1 MSDRNS
7 GASALTGARQVG
19 RLAPVRRTSTVD
31 LIAERL
37 REAVLDGSL
46 PPGAAL
52 GEAELAFQLGV
63 SRGPLREAMQRLTA
77 EGLLVIPRRRGL
89 AVRTMTP
96 EDVRDVHWL
105 RARIEPELG
114 RRILARPLAER
125 RTVLAELTAEVKRM
139 QRALRKGDARD
150 LGDAYLD
157 FHRGLA
163 AWGGSIR
170 LARMMS
176 TLLIETR
183 LCTFSMY
190 EHFEVHRDLV
200 PEHVAFVEALAAED
214 AVRFAALVE
223 AHLEAEVRRLLAEPE
238 TSKEED
244 ADRLLA
250 ETPDE
255 PQPLD
260 RLDLPE
266 GI

>member
-1 MSDRNS
+1 MSS
-7 GASALTGARQVG
+7 TRQVG

-31 LIAERL
+31 LIADTIRH
-37 REAVLDGSL
+37 AILDGAL
-46 PPGAAL
+46 PPGAPL
-52 GEAELAFQLGV
+52 GEAELAYQLGV

-89 AVRTMTP
+89 AVRTMTAD
-96 EDVRDVHWL
+96 DVRDVHWL

-114 RRILARPLAER
+114 RRLLKLPSGER
-125 RTVLAELTAEVKRM
+125 RLMLKEMAAEVRRM
-139 QRALRKGDARD
+139 QRALRNDDARE

-157 FHRGLA
+157 FHRLLA
-163 AWGGSIR
+163 AAGGSAR
-170 LARMMS
+170 FERMMS

-190 EHFEVHRDLV
+190 ENFEVHRDLAA
-200 PEHVAFVEALAAED
+200 EHVVLLGALTDGDAE
-214 AVRFAALVE
+214 RFGSLLE
-223 AHLEAEVRRLLAEPE
+223 SHLKEEVRRLLAEPE
-238 TSKEED
+238 RAKEDED
-244 ADRLLA
+244 ERLQA

-266 GI
+266 GV

>member
-1 MSDRNS
+1 MTDRSS
-7 GASALTGARQVG
+7 GTHALSGARQVG

-37 REAVLDGSL
+37 REAVVEGSL

-89 AVRTMTP
+89 AVRTMTA

-114 RRILARPLAER
+114 RRILARPAAER
-125 RTVLAELTAEVKRM
+125 KTVLAELGAEVKRM
-139 QRALRKGDARD
+139 QRALRRDDARA

-157 FHRGLA
+157 FHRALA
-163 AWGGSIR
+163 AWGGSLR
-170 LARMMS
+170 LARMMG

-183 LCTFSMY
+183 LCAFSMY

-214 AVRFAALVE
+214 AARFAALVE
-223 AHLEAEVRRLLAEPE
+223 AHLEAEVRRLLDEPAVAAD
-238 TSKEED
+238 ED
-244 ADRLLA
+244 DERLLA

-266 GI
+266 GL

>member
-1 MSDRNS
+1 MSDRSS
-7 GASALTGARQVG
+7 GLGGLTSARQVG

-31 LIAERL
+31 LIADRL
-37 REAVLDGSL
+37 RDAVVDGSL

-96 EDVRDVHWL
+96 EDVRDIHWL
-105 RARIEPELG
+105 RARIEPELA

-125 RTVLAELTAEVKRM
+125 KTVLAELGAEVKRM
-139 QRALRKGDARD
+139 QRALKKHDARA

-190 EHFEVHRDLV
+190 EHFEVAVDLV
-200 PEHVAFVEALAAED
+200 PEHAAFVEALAAED
-214 AVRFAALVE
+214 AERFNALMC
-223 AHLEAEVRRLLAEPE
+223 AHLDAEVRRLLAEPE
-238 TSKEED
+238 ATKEDD

>member
-1 MSDRNS
+1 MSTRSS
-7 GASALTGARQVG
+7 GVSAVAGARQVG
-19 RLAPVRRTSTVD
+19 RLAPVRRSSTVD

-37 REAVLDGSL
+37 REAVVEGSL
-46 PPGAAL
+46 PPGTVL

-63 SRGPLREAMQRLTA
+63 SRGPLREAMQRLCA

-96 EDVRDVHWL
+96 EDVRDIHWL

-114 RRILARPLAER
+114 RRLLARPAAER
-125 RTVLAELTAEVKRM
+125 KTALAELTAEVKRM
-139 QRALRKGDARD
+139 QRALKKDDARD

-157 FHRGLA
+157 FHRALA
-163 AWGGSIR
+163 AWGGSVR
-170 LARMMS
+170 LARMMA

-200 PEHVAFVEALAAED
+200 PEHAAFVEALAAED
-214 AVRFAALVE
+214 AARFAALVE
-223 AHLEAEVRRLLAEPE
+223 AHLDAEVARLLAEPVAAAE
-238 TSKEED
+238 GD
-244 ADRLLA
+244 DRLLA
-250 ETPDE
+250 ETPGE

-266 GI
+266 GL

>member
-7 GASALTGARQVG
+7 GLNGLAGARQVG

-37 REAVLDGSL
+37 REAVVDGSL
-46 PPGAAL
+46 PPGAVL
-52 GEAELAFQLGV
+52 GEAELAYQLGV

-77 EGLLVIPRRRGL
+77 EGLLVIPKRRGL
-89 AVRTMTP
+89 AVRTMTA
-96 EDVRDVHWL
+96 EDVRDIHWL

-114 RRILARPLAER
+114 RRILARPAAER
-125 RTVLAELTAEVKRM
+125 RTVLAELGTEVKRM
-139 QRALRKGDARD
+139 QRALRKDDARA

-157 FHRGLA
+157 FHRALA
-163 AWGGSIR
+163 AWGGSVR
-170 LARMMS
+170 LARMMG

-200 PEHVAFVEALAAED
+200 SEHAAFVEALAAED
-214 AVRFAALVE
+214 AGRFASLVR
-223 AHLEAEVRRLLAEPE
+223 AHLDAEVRRLLAEPE
-238 TSKEED
+238 TSKAD
-244 ADRLLA
+244 DTDRLLA

-260 RLDLPE
+260 RLDLPA

>member
-1 MSDRNS
+1 MATRSS
-7 GASALTGARQVG
+7 GLSGLEGNRQVG
-19 RLAPVRRTSTVD
+19 RLAPVRRASTVD

-37 REAVLDGSL
+37 REAVVDGSL
-46 PPGAAL
+46 PPGTVL

-89 AVRTMTP
+89 AVRTMTA
-96 EDVRDVHWL
+96 EDVRDIHWL

-114 RRILARPLAER
+114 RRILTLPPAER
-125 RTVLAELTAEVKRM
+125 RTVLAELGAEVKRM
-139 QRALRKGDARD
+139 QRALKKDDARA

-157 FHRGLA
+157 FHRVLA
-163 AWGGSIR
+163 VWGGSLR
-170 LARMMS
+170 LARMLG

-183 LCTFSMY
+183 LCTFSMF

-214 AVRFAALVE
+214 GERFDLLVQT
-223 AHLEAEVRRLLAEPE
+223 HLEAEVRRLLAEPE
-238 TSKEED
+238 DSEED
-244 ADRLLA
+244 ESDRLHA

-266 GI
+266 GL